1 MLERTRNN
9 CKLRNKKLDLHVKNI
24 MDKKL
29 TLSLNESVI
38 ENAKLYAKKN
48 KISLSKLI
56 EAYLKS
62 IVDNRTKNVEIT
74 PLVKSLSGVIELP
87 TNFDIR
93 NEYTKYLLEKYR

>member
-1 MLERTRNN
+1 
-9 CKLRNKKLDLHVKNI
+9 

-56 EAYLKS
+56 ERYLQS
-62 IVDNRTKNVEIT
+62 IAENRTKEVEIT

-87 TNFDIR
+87 NNFNIR
-93 NEYTKYLLEKYR
+93 DEYSNYLIEKYR

>member
-1 MLERTRNN
+1 
-9 CKLRNKKLDLHVKNI
+9 

-29 TLSLNESVI
+29 TLSLNEGVI

-56 EAYLKS
+56 ESYLQS
-62 IVDNRTKNVEIT
+62 IAENRTKEVEIT

-87 TNFDIR
+87 TDFNIR
-93 NEYTKYLLEKYR
+93 DEYTNYLIEKYR